1 VSKIVSIDWKPN
13 KKSSEPVYKQIIDY
27 ISHKVA
33 SGDWSIGSKLPS
45 QRDLATIFE
54 VNRSTIVTAIEEL
67 KSIGILQG
75 QVGSGTLVA
84 GNTWSIL
91 MTSNETNWGSK
102 TESGYFIENLPTIQ
116 AINEYEFVENIRR
129 LGTGE
134 MSPKLFPKEYFN
146 DALKNLTGEVDSL
159 NYLAPL
165 GMDSL
170 RETIAKR
177 MQSIGIDAKAS
188 NVLITSGSL
197 QALQL
202 ISICM
207 LKENSTVYCEVPS
220 YINSLRVFQSAGM
233 KMKGAPM
240 DSEGLQYWHMNE
252 DNSNYDTVLYTI
264 PTNQNPTGK
273 TMSENRRREVYKYC
287 KANRIPIIEDDAYG
301 ELSYDFIPPK
311 PLKSIDESGMILYLG
326 SVSKSFAPG
335 LRIGWIVGPESVV
348 ERLGDVKM
356 QVDYGA
362 SSISQLILNELFV
375 NGDYDKFINENR
387 INLKRRRDLMLR
399 ALDEYFKDIAAWDKP
414 VGGYYIWTKLKG
426 QFSMEKL
433 FKRALEKGILLNPG
447 YIYDLGN
454 KNQYLRLSYVYIDE
468 DEIEGA
474 IKDLSSVIIDMKK
487 PQR

>member
-1 VSKIVSIDWKPN
+1 VNKIVNIDWKPN
-13 KKSSEPVYKQIIDY
+13 KKNPKPVYRQIVDY
-27 ISHKVA
+27 VGHKVA
-33 SGDWSIGSKLPS
+33 GGDWSIGSKLPS
-45 QRDLATIFE
+45 QRDLAILFE
-54 VNRSTIVTAIEEL
+54 VNRSTIVTAIDEL
-67 KSIGILQG
+67 KSVGILEG
-75 QVGSGTLVA
+75 QMGSGTLVA

-102 TESGYFIENLPTIQ
+102 TQSGYFIENLPTIQ
-116 AINEYEFVENIRR
+116 AINEYEFADNIRR

-134 MSPKLFPKEYFN
+134 MSPKLFPKNYFN
-146 DALKNLTGEVDSL
+146 NALIKLADEVESL

-177 MQSIGIDAKAS
+177 MQKVGIDAKKG

-207 LKENSTVYCEVPS
+207 LKENSTVYCEIPS

-233 KMKGAPM
+233 KMKGVPM
-240 DSEGLQYWHMNE
+240 DDEGLQYWHMNP
-252 DNSNYDTVLYTI
+252 DNSKYDTALYTI

-273 TMSENRRREVYKYC
+273 TMSENRRRELYKYC
-287 KANRIPIIEDDAYG
+287 KTNRIPIIEDDAYG
-301 ELSYDFIPPK
+301 ELSYDFVPPK

-375 NGDYDKFINENR
+375 NGDYDRFITENR
-387 INLKRRRDLMLR
+387 INLKRRRDIMLG
-399 ALDEYFKDIAAWDKP
+399 AMDKYFKDIATWDVP
-414 VGGYYIWTKLKG
+414 LGGYYIWTKLIH

-433 FKRALEKGILLNPG
+433 FKKALAKGILLNPG

-454 KNQYLRLSYVYIDE
+454 INQYLRLSYVYIDE

-474 IKDLSSVIIDMKK
+474 IRDLSILIGDIKK
-487 PQR
+487 S

>member
-1 VSKIVSIDWKPN
+1 MNKIVSIDWKPN
-13 KKSSEPVYKQIIDY
+13 KKISEPVYKQIIDY
-27 ISHKVA
+27 VSHKVA

-45 QRDLATIFE
+45 QRDLAIIFE

-134 MSPKLFPKEYFN
+134 MSPKLFPKKYFN
-146 DALKNLTGEVDSL
+146 DALKNLTGKVDSL

-207 LKENSTVYCEVPS
+207 LKENSTVYCEIPS

-233 KMKGAPM
+233 KMKGVPM
-240 DSEGLQYWHMNE
+240 DNEGLQYWYMNA
-252 DNSNYDTVLYTI
+252 DNSNYDTALYTI

-362 SSISQLILNELFV
+362 SSISQIILNELFV
-375 NGDYDKFINENR
+375 NGNYDKFIEENR
-387 INLKRRRDLMLR
+387 INLKRRRDKMLK
-399 ALDEYFKDIAAWDKP
+399 ALNKYFKDIATWDVP
-414 VGGYYIWTKLKG
+414 LGGYYIWTKLNE

-433 FKRALEKGILLNPG
+433 FKRALAEGILLNPG

-454 KNQYLRLSYVYIDE
+454 RNSYLRLSYVYLDE
-468 DEIEGA
+468 GEIEST
-474 IKDLSSVIIDMKK
+474 IKDLSSVIGNMKR
-487 PQR
+487 P